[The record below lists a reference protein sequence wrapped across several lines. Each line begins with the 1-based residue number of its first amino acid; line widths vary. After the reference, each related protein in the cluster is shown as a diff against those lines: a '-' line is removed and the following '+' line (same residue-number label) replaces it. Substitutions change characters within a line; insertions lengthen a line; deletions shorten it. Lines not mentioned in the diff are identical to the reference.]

1 MVVEGR
7 TIKNQTSV
15 PQLFPATWTS
25 PSPSVTNFTP
35 RTSGSSSRS
44 RVTIEDSGSTLSW
57 SFLQS
62 TDCSFFVTVV
72 HLSRVCRLEM
82 LCQLWVIWLVQV
94 IVLKSQ
100 PWQLR
105 HRDRVPD
112 LQSRTL
118 SPRWRVHQAGLLLE
132 QVVLFCTSLLP
143 LSSTTLC
150 LFD

>member
-1 MVVEGR
+1 MTLVDINSTSLLMVRFEPSGTGLGR
-7 TIKNQTSV
+7 AACHCYSVVKVVIGCIPFLSVGGNGGRGRHYKRKNQASV

-57 SFLQS
+57 PFLQS

-82 LCQLWVIWLVQV
+82 LCQL
-94 IVLKSQ
+94 
-100 PWQLR
+100 
-105 HRDRVPD
+105 
-112 LQSRTL
+112 
-118 SPRWRVHQAGLLLE
+118 
-132 QVVLFCTSLLP
+132 
-143 LSSTTLC
+143 
-150 LFD
+150 